1 MLGKEFVLKSD
12 QDYSCLNKVVAE
24 NIDIKIPEQGEVVK
38 RLVELAKERNI
49 NYIPSHEAQAS
60 LSDYCLR
67 KEITV
72 SIDFIFMYIYLMIE
86 SIGRKRSACS
96 KFPAASHVQSL
107 RHARPTY
114 NPSIVVST
122 PSVIIITSSIPTC
135 SSLQLLTS
143 P

>member
-1 MLGKEFVLKSD
+1 MIHAGAKSEIEELGGVRQALGKMLGKEFVLKSD

-49 NYIPSHEAQAS
+49 KYIPSHEAQAS

-72 SIDFIFMYIYLMIE
+72 SLDSMLTI
-86 SIGRKRSACS
+86 AC
-96 KFPAASHVQSL
+96 
-107 RHARPTY
+107 
-114 NPSIVVST
+114 I
-122 PSVIIITSSIPTC
+122 
-135 SSLQLLTS
+135 
-143 P
+143 